1 MLQTGG
7 FPWLTAIVFLPLAGA
22 LLLLLVNRTAHH
34 LIRWIALA
42 VSLFDLALS
51 LPLWSLFDPSTHRMQ
66 FVEQVAWIASP
77 PISYSVGVDGISL
90 PLLLLTTFLT
100 PLCVL
105 CSWRAIETR
114 VKEFMAV
121 LLIMETAMLGVFV
134 ALDFVLFYVFWEAM
148 LIPMYLLI
156 GVWGGPNRLYAAVK
170 FFLYTL
176 VGSVLLLVA
185 ILVLFVQGG
194 QTFDILLLTRVEYEP
209 ALQNWLFWAFFAAFA
224 VKVPMW
230 PLHTWLPDAHVEAP
244 TAGSVILASVLLKMG
259 AYGFLRFSLPML
271 PDATATFVP
280 VMVTLSLIA
289 IIYGA
294 YMALAQADLKKLI
307 AYSSVS
313 HMGFVTLGIFVLN
326 AQGIEGAIL
335 QMVNHGITTG
345 ALFLCVGV
353 IYERTHSRQIADNI
367 GLSGPMPRYATVLVI
382 FTLSSL
388 GLPGTNSFVGEFLVL
403 VGAFFWSHWIAAV
416 ASLGII
422 LAAAYLLWMLQR
434 VAFGLPNAAQASH
447 LHDLNLRE
455 MVTMAPL
462 VALVFWIGFFPNPLL
477 LKMHASVNDLVEHV
491 DVADLESARNDGTK
505 PTFDVRRATLPGR
518 TSTPTAGSER
528 PASPSTQ
535 LGALSPLQ
543 GRTSNLLSKA
553 GVR

>member
-1 MLQTGG
+1 MSDAMLQTGG
-7 FPWLTAIVFLPLAGA
+7 FPWLTTIVFLPLVGV
-22 LLLLLVNRTAHH
+22 LLLLLANKAAHQT
-34 LIRWIALA
+34 IRWIALGA
-42 VSLFDLALS
+42 SLADLIVS
-51 LPLWSLFDPSTHRMQ
+51 LPLWSLFEPFTPRMQ
-66 FVEQVAWIASP
+66 FVEHASWIVSP
-77 PISYSVGVDGISL
+77 VISYSVGVDGISL
-90 PLLLLTTFLT
+90 PLVLLTTVLT
-100 PLCVL
+100 PFCIL
-105 CSWRAIETR
+105 CSWKAIDTR

-134 ALDFVLFYVFWEAM
+134 ALDFVLFYIFWEAM

-156 GVWGGPNRLYAAVK
+156 GVWGGPNRLYAAIK

-185 ILVLFVQGG
+185 IIVLYFKGG
-194 QTFDILLLTRVEYEP
+194 QTFDILLLSRVEYAPE
-209 ALQNWLFWAFFAAFA
+209 LQNWLFWAFFAAFA

-259 AYGFLRFSLPML
+259 GYGFLRFTLPML
-271 PDATATFVP
+271 PDATAAFTP
-280 VMVTLSLIA
+280 VMVALSLIA

-326 AQGIEGAIL
+326 AQGIEGAVM

-345 ALFLCVGV
+345 ALFLCVGA
-353 IYERTHSRQIADNI
+353 IYERTHSRQILDNT
-367 GLSGPMPRYATVLVI
+367 GLAGPMPRYATFLVI

-403 VGAFFWSHWIAAV
+403 AGTFFWSKWIAAI

-434 VAFGLPNAAQASH
+434 VAFGVPNPSQVSH
-447 LHDLNLRE
+447 LHDLGLRE
-455 MVTMAPL
+455 MATMAPL
-462 VALVFWIGFFPNPLL
+462 VILVFWIGFYPNPLL
-477 LKMHASVNDLVEHV
+477 VKMHASVNELIERV
-491 DVADLESARNDGTK
+491 DVGDFEMSQDAPELPPAAPAQTGPVTEKKQDKVRMRDYTSA
-505 PTFDVRRATLPGR
+505 PTIVR
-518 TSTPTAGSER
+518 
-528 PASPSTQ
+528 
-535 LGALSPLQ
+535 
-543 GRTSNLLSKA
+543 
-553 GVR
+553 